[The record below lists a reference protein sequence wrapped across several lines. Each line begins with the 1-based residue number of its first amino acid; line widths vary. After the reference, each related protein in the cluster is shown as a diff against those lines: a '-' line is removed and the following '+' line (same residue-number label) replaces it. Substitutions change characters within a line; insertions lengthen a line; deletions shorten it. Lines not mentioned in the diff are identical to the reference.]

1 MDIVIGAAATIAILC
16 VAVIFG
22 TDVLAAVVLKPV
34 YADVDDRTMVQA
46 VGRGHYYGDKRLP
59 IVGILSVVLTVVT
72 ALLAYVWGTI
82 LGGVLATLALVML
95 LVWLLLFGRISAPIN
110 KKLTAAA
117 FADEVPTDARALQ
130 TRWESI
136 IPLRATLQGLAI
148 VLLCAAII
156 LG

>member
-1 MDIVIGAAATIAILC
+1 MDIVTGAAATIAILC

-22 TDVLAAVVLKPV
+22 TDVLAGVVLKSV

-59 IVGILSVVLTVVT
+59 VVGILSVVLTVVT
-72 ALLAYVWGTI
+72 VLLAFVWGTT
-82 LGGVLATLALVML
+82 LGGILAALALAML
-95 LVWLLLFGRISAPIN
+95 LIWLLLFARISAPIN
-110 KKLTAAA
+110 KRLTAAA
-117 FADEVPTDARALQ
+117 FADEVPADARALQ
-130 TRWESI
+130 ARWESI

-148 VLLCAAII
+148 ALLCAAII